1 MCGDGANDC
10 GALKAAHTGI
20 SLSEAESSVA
30 SPFTSTEANIS
41 CIPKVIREG
50 RAALV
55 TSFGVFK
62 FMVAYSLTE
71 FLSVIIL
78 YGIDSNLTN
87 LQFLFIDICLVVNFA
102 SFFGKTSAY
111 CGPLVKEPPMTSL
124 LGFIPLMSLILFMA
138 MTTFFQYTSYYVI
151 QTFDWFTPFI
161 YDSGDPL
168 NFTSYENYAVFTIS
182 LFQYITMAVVF
193 SKGKPYREPFYS
205 NLTFFTSLI
214 IMTLICGYITLYPA
228 NWVLATLELKL
239 PPYFD
244 MPVVIIAM
252 AFVNFIICLIIESF
266 LVEYVL
272 HEKIKPWFRNIE
284 KSSKKY
290 LKLERDLQDTA
301 WLAEP
306 KFSNI
311 SFPAVGNGTV
321 KYENETKYGIVNG
334 SFDNSEC
341 ITTKL

>member
-78 YGIDSNLTN
+78 YGIDSNLN
-87 LQFLFIDICLVVNFA
+87 NFQFLFIDICLVVNFA

-111 CGPLVKEPPMTSL
+111 SKELVKEPPMTSL
-124 LGFIPLMSLILFMA
+124 LGFIPLISLICFMIIA
-138 MTTFFQYTSYYVI
+138 TFFQYLAYYVI
-151 QTFDWFTPFI
+151 QTFDWFTP
-161 YDSGDPL
+161 YKYNPDEPL
-168 NFTSYENYAVFTIS
+168 LFYSYENYAVFCVS
-182 LFQYITMAVVF
+182 LFQYIIMAVVF
-193 SKGKPYREPFYS
+193 SKGRPYREPFYS
-205 NLTFFTSLI
+205 NLTFFTSLVV
-214 IMTLICGYITLYPA
+214 MTMICGYITVHPA
-228 NWVLATLELKL
+228 TWIKNTMELKV
-239 PPYFD
+239 PPYHS
-244 MPVVIIAM
+244 MALIILAM
-252 AFVNFIICLIIESF
+252 AFVNFIICLVIESF
-266 LVEYVL
+266 IIEYVL
-272 HEKIKPWFRNIE
+272 KEKIKPYFWKID

-290 LKLERDLQDTA
+290 LKIEKDMIETNWLENWRK
-301 WLAEP
+301 AEQ
-306 KFSNI
+306 NQQT
-311 SFPAVGNGTV
+311 NG
-321 KYENETKYGIVNG
+321 KING
-334 SFDNSEC
+334 SIKYDNEC
-341 ITTKL
+341 ITNGNFNNIQNVTTKL